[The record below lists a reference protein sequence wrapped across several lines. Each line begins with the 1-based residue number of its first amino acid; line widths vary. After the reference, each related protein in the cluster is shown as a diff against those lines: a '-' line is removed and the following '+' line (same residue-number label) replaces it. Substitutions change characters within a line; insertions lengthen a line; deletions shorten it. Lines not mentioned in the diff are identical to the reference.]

1 MVGVVHEE
9 WKTLEVEQL
18 NEKRRL
24 HVGATGEIPSE
35 QVLEVIQIIGSRQV
49 VVGATGEDGANNV
62 TCGIQLKNCVEEAMR
77 KGLRRSGLMG
87 RRRSRKT
94 WL

>member
-18 NEKRRL
+18 SEKRRL
-24 HVGATGEIPSE
+24 HVGATGETPSE

-49 VVGATGEDGANNV
+49 VVGAMGEDGANNV
-62 TCGIQLKNCVEEAMR
+62 TCGIQLKNCVEGAMR
-77 KGLRRSGLMG
+77 KGLRRSGLTG